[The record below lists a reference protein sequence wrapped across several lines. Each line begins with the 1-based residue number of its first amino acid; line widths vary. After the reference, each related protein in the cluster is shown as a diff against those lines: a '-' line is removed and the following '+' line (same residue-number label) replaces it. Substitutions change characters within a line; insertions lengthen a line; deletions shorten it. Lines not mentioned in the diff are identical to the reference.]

1 MVRVKARVRVR
12 VRVRARVSVR
22 LWSMPTSSDSMSS
35 CMPVCCQGSSQK
47 EPMYTRAA
55 LVGLI
60 RTGLGRVWWDG
71 VGWAGQWFEDGR
83 AGTRWTGTVDWG
95 RWDRVGWAEAG
106 AEAEAEA
113 EARAGLRRG

>member
-1 MVRVKARVRVR
+1 M
-12 VRVRARVSVR
+12 
-22 LWSMPTSSDSMSS
+22 
-35 CMPVCCQGSSQK
+35 
-47 EPMYTRAA
+47 
-55 LVGLI
+55 I